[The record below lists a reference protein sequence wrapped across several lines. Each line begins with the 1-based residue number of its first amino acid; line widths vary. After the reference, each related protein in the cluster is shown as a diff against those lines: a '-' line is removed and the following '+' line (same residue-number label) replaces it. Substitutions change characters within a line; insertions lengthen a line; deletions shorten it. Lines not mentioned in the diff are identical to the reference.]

1 MTAGSQAHTDCVT
14 LTNFLIA
21 SVWAFFFFC
30 MQNII
35 RKKMHSS
42 KIVYGPEKKIL
53 IQITIVHT
61 MITESMRLPLRYI
74 MNKSW
79 GLSNASTGKDG
90 RK

>member
-1 MTAGSQAHTDCVT
+1 
-14 LTNFLIA
+14 
-21 SVWAFFFFC
+21 
-30 MQNII
+30 
-35 RKKMHSS
+35 MHSS